1 MKLCPQCD
9 DSVLIDKHTAYFGGH
24 GIEMFIYSLYQCNI
38 CPAIGRSGRYVYCRL
53 CLEIVQTIDQSMHES
68 TKHSSHF
75 LRMNFEPY
83 SSRNFDFSKINAKR
97 NLSTTTIAYMPL
109 SLGTHVSLLNFSNIT
124 LPDEL
129 IDAVNDFQYASADYS
144 TINEF
149 MKEFALNNTHSCM
162 FCGDDYETFPSK
174 KIVYT
179 HLKMCIFAVEM
190 RETNKQI

>member
-97 NLSTTTIAYMPL
+97 NLSTTTIAYMPF
-109 SLGTHVSLLNFSNIT
+109 SLGTHISLLNFGNIA

-129 IDAVNDFQYASADYS
+129 ISDVNDYS
-144 TINEF
+144 TMNQS

-162 FCGDDYETFPSK
+162 FCGDEYETFPTK
-174 KIVYT
+174 KMVYT
-179 HLKMCIFAVEM
+179 HLKTCSFAVGM
-190 RETNKQI
+190 REANKT